1 MMQFKD
7 IRRLLLAEV
16 DDSLKDLLD
25 SSNDTKAEFNTCVL
39 VYIQNINKWMLT
51 LEKTILTQEK
61 ARLTSPEVCAGQP
74 QRLYS

>member
-1 MMQFKD
+1 MQFKD

-39 VYIQNINKWMLT
+39 VYIQNISKIVRSLS
-51 LEKTILTQEK
+51 LLV
-61 ARLTSPEVCAGQP
+61 RLVQWAQLWPS
-74 QRLYS
+74 LY